1 MGQERILVVCP
12 DFYIESANTL
22 IIDRICR
29 FLAEHYTLNIVSF
42 FQKDSQMLDKK
53 ELELIDIPFYSF
65 KSQTNTAKLNVGD
78 FFRLFFLSIKSKS
91 SLSNLDDKNT
101 FFYLRELEKK
111 IDIHDYSLII
121 SFSSPFLAHMIA
133 SKLSAKY
140 GLPWLAI
147 YFDPFFSNVT
157 LKKRGLVERKKA
169 EEAIMHNAAK
179 IMMTYPTSSDYIG
192 RNVSFKNKIIQME
205 LPGIRDSLYSG
216 YKGTRKKNKCF
227 FIGNLYKDIRNPEKV
242 IGVFGLLKN
251 YADLYFVGAFYGD
264 QIKVSDVPV
273 NVHFCGKRTSR
284 EIEKIY
290 NEADFL
296 VNIGNSIINQMPS
309 KIFEYISTG
318 KPIINVYKKR
328 NCPTLKY
335 LKKYDLALNIY
346 EGDIEKDAENVA
358 DTIKVFLAEK
368 SGSLVDQSVIRNVY
382 ADNTDCNVA
391 ARIIEQMQLL
401 LPQETSAKNSKG

>member
-157 LKKRGLVERKKA
+157 LKKKGLVKRKKA

-192 RNVSFKNKIIQME
+192 
-205 LPGIRDSLYSG
+205 
-216 YKGTRKKNKCF
+216 KGTRKKNKCF